1 MPGKG
6 FVSLTD
12 EVPRGSSGRSIS
24 CVYKAKPKGFSYAPA
39 VGRATPQPHPQGCL
53 QRQSMPSVSD
63 GRKAKPQS
71 ASRASASSWD
81 KLAPAK
87 KRSPTPG
94 LLLRTVAP
102 RGEKSWPR
110 VLPVPRVELCPSPE
124 PHAPAFG
131 RGRPVRES
139 RSPVQYEELPS
150 LRQRGGGGFGL
161 PLTHWKCAFDLARAR
176 SKIRVRCRASEAR
189 RRFRWFEKFGNW
201 S

>member
-39 VGRATPQPHPQGCL
+39 
-53 QRQSMPSVSD
+53 
-63 GRKAKPQS
+63 
-71 ASRASASSWD
+71 
-81 KLAPAK
+81 
-87 KRSPTPG
+87 
-94 LLLRTVAP
+94 
-102 RGEKSWPR
+102 
-110 VLPVPRVELCPSPE
+110 
-124 PHAPAFG
+124 FG

-150 LRQRGGGGFGL
+150 LRQRGGDGFGL